1 MGITLT
7 AEFIQTEE
15 CQDSSSLPR
24 LCLGNAFEQE
34 GQSWSKQDIE
44 NQRFHGSFRMY
55 LFPLNST

>member
-24 LCLGNAFEQE
+24 LCLLERSSEAGRA
-34 GQSWSKQDIE
+34 K
-44 NQRFHGSFRMY
+44 
-55 LFPLNST
+55 